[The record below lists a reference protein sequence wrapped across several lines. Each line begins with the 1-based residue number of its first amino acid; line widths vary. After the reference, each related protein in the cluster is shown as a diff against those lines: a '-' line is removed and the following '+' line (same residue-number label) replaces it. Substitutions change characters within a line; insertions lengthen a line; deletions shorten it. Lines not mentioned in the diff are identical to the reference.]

1 VKAVYALDG
10 KEEEAKYDEEEEE
23 EEEEDKEDEEEEE
36 GEGEDVLVEYKYKSS
51 VEASSFFCVL
61 PFSTLTHKRTTQK
74 HGRSKRT
81 TRYQG

>member
-1 VKAVYALDG
+1 MGSILQAKGNRKCASHFSVKAVYALDG

-61 PFSTLTHKRTTQK
+61 PF
-74 HGRSKRT
+74 
-81 TRYQG
+81 